1 MRLLKDDTPEMGW
14 RLVGILGKWAIDL
27 LAGSLRVEVIGHEK
41 VRPIMETRRFILSF
55 WHSRI
60 LVISYLHKGWNSVVM
75 ASRSADGEIIARVI
89 ERQGHAVVRG
99 STGKGGLRALA
110 CQIKLLNEKDRPGG
124 MIPDGPLGP
133 RHRVQ
138 PGIIALAQRTG
149 YPIIPVSCSA
159 RKLKAVNSWDRFIV
173 PYPFTRCRL
182 VYGAPVVVPGKADAR
197 TFEACRLE
205 LEMEMRRITSVHDR
219 YFGHA
224 LL

>member
-1 MRLLKDDTPEMGW
+1 MSLFTDNTPEICW
-14 RLVGILGKWAIDL
+14 RLVGLLGKWAIDL

-60 LVISYLHKGWNSVVM
+60 LVISFMHKGWNSVVM

-110 CQIKLLNEKDRPGG
+110 RQIKLLNEKDRPGG
-124 MIPDGPLGP
+124 MIPDGPQGP

-138 PGIIALAQRTG
+138 PGIIALAQKTG

-159 RKLKAVNSWDRFIV
+159 RKLKAFHSWDRFIV

-182 VYGAPVVVPGKADAR
+182 VYGKPMVVPGKASAR
-197 TFEACRLE
+197 TLEACRLQ
-205 LEMEMRRITSVHDR
+205 LETEMRRITFTHDR
-219 YFGHA
+219 HYGHE